1 MLLYVSICIS
11 HGIQNSVTQFFFLDY
26 DRFGK
31 DSDVSLMYIRNI
43 RELVLECYLL
53 INFKS
58 ISL

>member
-1 MLLYVSICIS
+1 MHLTWYTEQRNPV
-11 HGIQNSVTQFFFLDY
+11 FFLDY